1 MKGKW
6 IGIIDGTNKGQCV
19 LDLQEK
25 EGKTEG
31 SFFLH
36 DIKYQNLN
44 GKLELE
50 IKDNKFTGKV
60 FDFTPNTEGNP
71 KSASLKGEIGESGEE
86 IKGEWSTDVGTK
98 GTLHLFKHKEE
109 VFLSPVPT
117 AFISKPFK
125 LPACKMD
132 ARELGGL
139 LALMMKDIA
148 PNVQPTF
155 VINYRGSSFFKMGLE
170 AFIKDTALPRIIN
183 DMTISFNEPNTQ
195 SGYKV
200 VNLNFKPSEDNNASI
215 SGDNPTWVNGRA
227 AEIQDY
233 VSRYK
238 SKSTVFF
245 TKYGPII
252 NSIIFLFVLTILP
265 SINSIIARV
274 VLTTISVLALL
285 ILTKI
290 YKNWFPKAIIYLGD
304 RERSFWD
311 KNKDS
316 ILAGLII
323 ALVGAV
329 ITFIAKYLTLN
340 LNKVSAL
347 FGVK

>member
-6 IGIIDGTNKGQCV
+6 IGIIDGTNKGQCI

-36 DIKYQNLN
+36 DIKFQNLN

-50 IKDNKFTGKV
+50 IRNNKFTGKV
-60 FDFTPNTEGNP
+60 FDFLPNTEGNP
-71 KSASLKGEIGESGEE
+71 RSADLKGDIGESGDE
-86 IKGEWSTDVGTK
+86 IKGEWSTDIGTK
-98 GTLHLFKHKEE
+98 GTLHLFKHKEAF
-109 VFLSPVPT
+109 VNPVPT

-139 LALMMKDIA
+139 LALMMRDIA

-155 VINYRGSSFFKMGLE
+155 VINYRGSSFFKMGLD

-183 DMTISFNEPNTQ
+183 DMTISFNEPSAQ

-200 VNLNFKPSEDNNASI
+200 VNLNFKPSDDNNASI

-227 AEIQDY
+227 AEIEDY

-252 NSIIFLFVLTILP
+252 NSIIFLSVLTILP

-274 VLTTISVLALL
+274 ALIIISVLALL
-285 ILTKI
+285 MLAKI
-290 YKNWFPKAIIYLGD
+290 YKSWFPKAIIYLGD
-304 RERSFWD
+304 REQSFWD

-316 ILAGLII
+316 IVTGLII
-323 ALVGAV
+323 ALVSAI
-329 ITFIAKYLTLN
+329 ITFIAKYLVMHLD
-340 LNKVSAL
+340 KVSAFL
-347 FGVK
+347 GAK